1 MKDNVLR
8 FMSKSG
14 IYLACLVSDAN
25 ARPPPSFTLCHIVCF
40 LVLVELL
47 GESCGELVSLLN
59 YKKHNSLL
67 HFNHGC
73 IWVSRSFILNITF

>member
-1 MKDNVLR
+1 MLMQGLHLHLLYV
-8 FMSKSG
+8 
-14 IYLACLVSDAN
+14 
-25 ARPPPSFTLCHIVCF
+25 TLFAF